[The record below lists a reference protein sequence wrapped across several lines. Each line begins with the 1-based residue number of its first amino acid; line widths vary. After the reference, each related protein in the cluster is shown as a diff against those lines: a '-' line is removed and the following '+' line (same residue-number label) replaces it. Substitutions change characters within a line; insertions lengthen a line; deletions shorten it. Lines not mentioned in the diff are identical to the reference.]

1 MRKVLFAALLLVSG
15 LVVNAQQEYQVSQ
28 NMFNSAAINPGAA
41 GINNAICAQL
51 IGRQQWMGFEGAPQ
65 TYILNV
71 NANLGVFNLPDN
83 IGAGLTMYQDIIG
96 AGYSTTA
103 KLSGNY
109 QLGLANGAK
118 LGLGIDLGIISAGI
132 DPTQLN
138 ASQLGDNT
146 LYALLNSNSTVT
158 GSTFTGGVGGFYQA
172 SNLYFGVSTSQILES
187 ETVHESAS
195 IQLRRHYYITGG
207 YETQLFMGGDLV
219 LKRSILIET
228 DGAVTTLD
236 AAVIGEYQNLIWLGA
251 SYRTGDAIVA
261 MTGLNIVSSKM
272 KVGLAYD
279 FTTSDISTTSSSGSA
294 ELFIRYC
301 HSIEVKTKKRIFVDP
316 SLLQ

>member
-1 MRKVLFAALLLVSG
+1 MRKVLVAALLLVSG
-15 LVVNAQQEYQVSQ
+15 LSVNAQQEYQVSH
-28 NMFNSAAINPGAA
+28 NMFNIAAINPGAA
-41 GINNAICAQL
+41 GIDNAICGQL
-51 IGRQQWMGFEGAPQ
+51 IGRQQWMGFDGAPQ

-71 NANLGVFNLPDN
+71 NANLGVFNMPDN

-96 AGYSTTA
+96 AGFSTTA

-109 QLGLANGAK
+109 QLELANGAK

-138 ASQLGDNT
+138 ASQAGDNT

-158 GSTFTGGVGGFYQA
+158 GSTFTGGVGSFYKA

-187 ETVHESAS
+187 ETVHESATIKLS
-195 IQLRRHYYITGG
+195 RHYYITGG
-207 YETQLFMGGDLV
+207 YETKPFMGGDMV
-219 LKRSILIET
+219 LKPSIFIKT
-228 DGAVTTLD
+228 DGAVTTMD
-236 AAVIGEYQNLIWLGA
+236 AAVIGEYQSLIWLGA
-251 SYRTGDAIVA
+251 SYRTGDAIIA
-261 MTGLNIVSSKM
+261 MTGLNINKL

-294 ELFIRYC
+294 ELFLRYC

>member
-1 MRKVLFAALLLVSG
+1 MRKVLVAALLLVSG
-15 LVVNAQQEYQVSQ
+15 LSVNAQQEYQVSH

-41 GINNAICAQL
+41 GIDNAICGQL
-51 IGRQQWMGFEGAPQ
+51 IGRQQWMGFDGAPQ

-71 NANLGVFNLPDN
+71 NANLGVFNMPDN

-96 AGYSTTA
+96 AGFSTTA

-109 QLGLANGAK
+109 QLELANGAK

-138 ASQLGDNT
+138 ASQAGDNT

-158 GSTFTGGVGGFYQA
+158 GSTFTGGVGSFYKA

-187 ETVHESAS
+187 ETVHESATIKLS
-195 IQLRRHYYITGG
+195 RHYYITGG
-207 YETQLFMGGDLV
+207 YETKPFMGGDMV
-219 LKRSILIET
+219 LKPSIFIKT
-228 DGAVTTLD
+228 DGAVTTMD
-236 AAVIGEYQNLIWLGA
+236 AAVIGEYQSLIWLGA
-251 SYRTGDAIVA
+251 SYRTGDAIIA
-261 MTGLNIVSSKM
+261 MTGLNINKL

-294 ELFIRYC
+294 ELFLRYC